1 MRLRDGL
8 ATMYGGGPRRSAWNV
23 FPWAIV
29 AAMSLVVVVNAG
41 MVYYALDT
49 FPGQTS
55 DGGFDLSNHYNQVLE
70 VAQRHAALGW
80 TVQVVADGAG
90 RAVVAL
96 TDRAGAPLQGA
107 RVNATA
113 ERPLGAPHATRLLFH
128 DAGAGRYVADAALSM
143 PGQWELEVSAA
154 ANGHA
159 VTVTRRIV
167 VKPHPQQ
174 RTGARPGPDTGSPS
188 GTG

>member
-1 MRLRDGL
+1 
-8 ATMYGGGPRRSAWNV
+8 MYGGGPGRSAWNI
-23 FPWAIV
+23 FPWAVV
-29 AAMSLVVVVNAG
+29 AAMSLVVVVNVG

-55 DGGFDLSNHYNQVLE
+55 GDGFDVSNHYNQILA
-70 VAQRHAALGW
+70 VAQRQAALGW
-80 TVQVVADGAG
+80 NVQVAADDAG

-96 TDRAGAPLQGA
+96 TDRAGTPLQGA

-113 ERPLGAPHATRLLFH
+113 ERPLGAPQATRLVFH
-128 DAGAGRYVADAALSM
+128 DAGAGRYVADAALIA

-159 VTVTRRIV
+159 VTVTRRVV
-167 VKPHPQQ
+167 VKPLPQQ
-174 RTGARPGPDTGSPS
+174 RTGSRPGPDARSSP